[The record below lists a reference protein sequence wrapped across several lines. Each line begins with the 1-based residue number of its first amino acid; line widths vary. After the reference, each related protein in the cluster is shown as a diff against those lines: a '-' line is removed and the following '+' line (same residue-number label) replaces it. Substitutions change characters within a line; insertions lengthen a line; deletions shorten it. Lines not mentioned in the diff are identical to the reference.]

1 MIREISSKSNDFI
14 KELIKS
20 KHKKVNG
27 KTFLIE
33 GERFVREAIKRNI
46 RIKTLLF
53 VSQPDFVTIS
63 NYDCVLISQEIA
75 EALSSTI
82 SPSGIFAVVEYG
94 GGEFSLPT
102 GDFLVLDRVHDPGNL
117 GTIIRSAL
125 AFGFRQIYMLN
136 CVDWRNDKVLRSTMG
151 TIFDMQLYTANFDEI
166 VTLASKFPLY
176 KAEMTGQSVYDFVR
190 KNQILGLVLGNE
202 ANGISGEID
211 KLVSATLSIPMQNDV
226 ESLNVAVAGAIL
238 MSKLSN

>member
-1 MIREISSKSNDFI
+1 MIREISSKSNDYI

-20 KHKKVNG
+20 KHKKTDTD
-27 KTFLIE
+27 KFLIE
-33 GERFVREAIKRNI
+33 GERFVFEAIKRKI
-46 RIKTLLF
+46 KIKTLLF
-53 VSQPDFVTIS
+53 VTQPNDLDTTKF
-63 NYDCVLISQEIA
+63 DCILISEEIA
-75 EALSSTI
+75 EALSSTV

-94 GGEFSLPT
+94 EREFRLPM
-102 GDFLVLDRVHDPGNL
+102 GDFLVLDRVQDPGNL

-151 TIFDMQLYTANFDEI
+151 TIFDVRLYAVGLNEI
-166 VTLASKFPLY
+166 KTLASSFPLF

-190 KNQILGLVLGNE
+190 EQQILGLVLGNE
-202 ANGISGEID
+202 ANGISSEIED
-211 KLVSATLSIPMQNDV
+211 LVSARLSIPMQNDV